1 MFRLVILCIEPFR
14 LKLLPKNEFS
24 EKELVGNYVRQ
35 QVCNFSVL
43 TKSSLSALAKVV
55 KVDSTFLKSNPS
67 KVNPAIFS
75 DP

>member
-24 EKELVGNYVRQ
+24 EKELVGNYNVRR

-55 KVDSTFLKSNPS
+55 KLTALF
-67 KVNPAIFS
+67 
-75 DP
+75 

>member
-24 EKELVGNYVRQ
+24 EKELVGNYNVRR
-35 QVCNFSVL
+35 QVFNFSVL

-55 KVDSTFLKSNPS
+55 KLTALF
-67 KVNPAIFS
+67 
-75 DP
+75 